1 MDKNKIAENITSY
14 IYILSIKIINLIR
27 KSIITLQL

>member
-14 IYILSIKIINLIR
+14 IYILSIKIINLISFPS
-27 KSIITLQL
+27 KEKV